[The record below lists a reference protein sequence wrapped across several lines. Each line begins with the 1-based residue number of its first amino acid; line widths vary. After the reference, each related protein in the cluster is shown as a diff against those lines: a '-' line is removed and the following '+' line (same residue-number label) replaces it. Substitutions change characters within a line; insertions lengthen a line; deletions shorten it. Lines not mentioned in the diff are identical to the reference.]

1 MENFSYHVPF
11 YVVTNGVASQG
22 YTSDLI
28 GGQVGLFDRQT
39 WQVATGSGNGK
50 ELFFSQGATGGK
62 GFYGEA
68 VTESHKS
75 PFFLT
80 KDVINIYK
88 SLPAKLQNEE
98 WIVGYDGSASS
109 KSLEFVKG
117 KKTAIDLYFHG
128 EPTYRLF
135 NGPKEF
141 SISYT
146 PPVDC
151 TTDCASDCDGVRQD
165 PKPHAIQMVNYIN
178 NFIELQKL
186 GVRAKLVEDT
196 FAAATATK
204 QKYNLVIFDTT
215 DTVALTKVQAQ
226 YPGAKITRIKTE
238 GAQST
243 YEIIVPFGAS
253 APAAYVYD
261 GLAVSLSVCGVCP
274 AGFTTVTGKDVYFVN
289 RPLAGTED
297 FSTLTTQQTY
307 ATSIATAY
315 SAVSGT
321 FLGQNGSVAT
331 VKLVFAA
338 GAVVTA
344 LLADGITFEYSV
356 GATCVSPA
364 GSTVTW
370 VIGVTGVSGT
380 RTLSIKLKRPDCNA
394 SGDRIADIQ
403 AALTGVQG
411 VVGTSG
417 VATVTKIAGVGC
429 FDDYT
434 VTQIS
439 DDFLTEDCLT
449 SEVSFIFS
457 TILPAIDGLSWGEL
471 PVVITANAARKV
483 GIRISA
489 GYFDPK
495 FGNCS
500 FDPYDYYETMPLKM
514 EVTGLIETGDNC
526 AFSAGPSSTQTKIAR
541 FSRQSGEYVVR
552 EVIMKSEAYLKHV
565 DQWDSN
571 PRMREAFDMQVQNM
585 VDRNA
590 FYTLWYV
597 TYAASYNPTARTN
610 SKPKFTAVFAF
621 KETDP
626 KLAIF
631 ETNVINVVAQKSGIT
646 PHVNS

>member
-11 YVVTNGVASQG
+11 YVVTNGVATQG

-28 GGQVGLFDRQT
+28 GGQVGLFDRQN
-39 WQVATGSGNGK
+39 WAVATGSGVGK
-50 ELFFSQGATGGK
+50 ELFFAQGSTGGK
-62 GFYGEA
+62 GWYGEP

-80 KDVINIYK
+80 KDIVNIYK
-88 SLPAKLQNEE
+88 SNPARLQNEE
-98 WIVGYDGSASS
+98 WIVGFDGSASS

-151 TTDCASDCDGVRQD
+151 TTDCASDCDGTRQD
-165 PKPHAIQMVNYIN
+165 PKPHAIELIKYIN
-178 NFIELQKL
+178 NFVELQKL

-196 FAAATATK
+196 YSAASPTK
-204 QKYNLVIFDTT
+204 QKYTITVFDAG
-215 DTVALTKVQAQ
+215 DTVALTKIQAQ
-226 YPGAKITRIKTE
+226 YPGSKIVRTATE
-238 GAQST
+238 GVKST
-243 YEIIVPFGAS
+243 YEITLAYGAS
-253 APAAYVYD
+253 APADFAYS
-261 GLAVSLSVCGVCP
+261 GSAISLAVCGTCP
-274 AGFTTVTGKDVYFVN
+274 SGFSTVAGKDIYFVN
-289 RPLAGTED
+289 RPLSGTED
-297 FSTLTTQQTY
+297 FSTNTTKQTY
-307 ATSIATAY
+307 ATAVATAY
-315 SAVSGT
+315 SATTGT
-321 FLGQNGSVAT
+321 FIGFDGSIAT
-331 VKLVFAA
+331 VKLEFPTATVVSALSA
-338 GAVVTA
+338 DVVT
-344 LLADGITFEYSV
+344 LEYSV
-356 GATCVSPA
+356 GTTCVAAA
-364 GSTVTW
+364 GSTVAW
-370 VIGVTGVSGT
+370 VIGVTGVSGV

-394 SGDRIADIQ
+394 SGDRLADIT
-403 AALTGVQG
+403 AALTGVTG
-411 VVGTSG
+411 VNIGSLTKVAGT
-417 VATVTKIAGVGC
+417 GC

-434 VTQIS
+434 VTQNS

-449 SEVSFIFS
+449 SEVSF
-457 TILPAIDGLSWGEL
+457 TYKTVLPTIDGLSWLEL
-471 PVVITANAARKV
+471 PAVVTPNTARKV

-514 EVTGLIETGDNC
+514 EVTGLIETSDNC
-526 AFSAGPSSTQTKIAR
+526 AFSAGPTSTQTKIAR
-541 FSRQSGEYVVR
+541 FSRQTGEYVVR
-552 EVIMKSEAYLKHV
+552 ELIMKSESYLKHV
-565 DQWDSN
+565 DQWDAN

-597 TYAASYNPTARTN
+597 TYFSSYNPTARN
-610 SKPKFTAVFAF
+610 AGAKPKFTAVFAF

-626 KLAIF
+626 KLPIF
-631 ETNVINVVAQKSGIT
+631 ETNVINVLAQKSGIV